1 MPVNQL
7 KARIKELHDNGEAKL
22 VMGGDDDAS
31 QMVLVPINKLFP
43 IKF

>member
-1 MPVNQL
+1 MPVKQL
-7 KARIKELHDNGEAKL
+7 KARIKELHESGEARL

-31 QMVLVPINKLFP
+31 QMVLLPINKLFP